1 MLGWVAKEVRV
12 LGDARG
18 TRGISK
24 AWKVVNLRVTCLGA
38 QDPMI
43 YLE

>member
-18 TRGISK
+18 IST
-24 AWKVVNLRVTCLGA
+24 AWKVVNWRVTWV
-38 QDPMI
+38 PKTP
-43 YLE
+43 